1 MERKIDATK
10 AKLMASTEQNMVFAH
25 MIERLK
31 MELLAL
37 QKKDNETK
45 GRQNV
50 LGHDMQSVVIQ
61 RQQAEMELKVE
72 EEVSSS
78 VADTLHVLDRSV
90 GVRVELIFL
99 FINSSSLCPSPL
111 QNLDD
116 LMYKLSLKRESHE
129 GRIAGIKKIISD
141 RQLLQERQ
149 LARNK
154 KKEEIMT
161 KADMGVDEEQKLKRM
176 NVIRQL
182 YTTILEKKMSD
193 DEEQLAR

>member
-1 MERKIDATK
+1 
-10 AKLMASTEQNMVFAH
+10 
-25 MIERLK
+25 
-31 MELLAL
+31 
-37 QKKDNETK
+37 
-45 GRQNV
+45 
-50 LGHDMQSVVIQ
+50 
-61 RQQAEMELKVE
+61 MELKVE

-78 VADTLHVLDRSV
+78 VATTLHVLDRSV
-90 GVRVELIFL
+90 GVRVELTFL
-99 FINSSSLCPSPL
+99 FINSWSLCPSPL

>member
-1 MERKIDATK
+1 LERKIDATK

-90 GVRVELIFL
+90 GARVKLSFL
-99 FINSSSLCPSPL
+99 FINSWSLCPSPL

>member
-78 VADTLHVLDRSV
+78 VATTLHVLDRSV
-90 GVRVELIFL
+90 GVRVELTFL
-99 FINSSSLCPSPL
+99 FINSWSLCPSPL